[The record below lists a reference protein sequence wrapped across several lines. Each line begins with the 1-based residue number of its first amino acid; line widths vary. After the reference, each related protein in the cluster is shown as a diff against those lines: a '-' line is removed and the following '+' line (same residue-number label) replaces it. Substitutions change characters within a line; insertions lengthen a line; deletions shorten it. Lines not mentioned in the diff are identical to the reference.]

1 METKAIRQVVDTWTE
16 QYADLGAVPWVL
28 HVLTFENRG
37 AVMGASN
44 PHPNGQIWANE
55 RLPNEPAKELAQQ
68 QAYDGCLLCDYLE
81 AELCRRRAGR
91 GV

>member
-16 QYADLGAVPWVL
+16 QYADLGAVPWVR
-28 HVLTFENRG
+28 HVLIFENRG

-44 PHPNGQIWANE
+44 PHAHGQIWANE